1 MYEVSWMLRDE
12 DLSYVVDVLMPGYRE
27 KKKIVQVLR
36 EDPAFLESMLLD
48 DRLVRHLM
56 GRNES
61 IVGVSPMLLFTVLL
75 YRVRKDL
82 ESTAFTVEQTSRHQ
96 MVVFDTARVREL
108 LGSPQMLTYL
118 AALLASF
125 VKINSF
131 TVLTQVRKGVWH
143 KLRFS
148 DFDIDSMIRY
158 SNLLDREQRY
168 QPYRRI
174 ADTCLFMLGVF
185 PDHASPREVPTEDGY
200 YRRLRSRGKRDRE
213 DYEKQGR
220 YFYRAAAGLSGGVSN
235 PSQELLLSLAE
246 NFSLAAKPLSYLSDR
261 YLGFHRDR
269 LFLNL

>member
-1 MYEVSWMLRDE
+1 MYELSWMLRDE
-12 DLSYVVDVLMPGYRE
+12 DLSYVIGVLMPGYRD
-27 KKKIVQVLR
+27 KKKMVGVLR

-48 DRLVRHLM
+48 ERLVSHLLD
-56 GRNES
+56 RTES
-61 IVGVSPMLLFTVLL
+61 IVGVSPHLLFTVLL
-75 YRVRKDL
+75 YRVRRDL
-82 ESTAFTVEQTSRHQ
+82 EGRSFTVEQTSRHR

-108 LGSPQMLTYL
+108 LGSTRMLAYL

-131 TVLTQVRKGVWH
+131 TVMTQVRKGVWH

-148 DFDIDSMIRY
+148 DFDIDGMIKY

-185 PDHASPREVPTEDGY
+185 PEHASPREVPTDYGY
-200 YRRLRSRGKRDRE
+200 YRLRSRVKRDRE

-220 YFYRAAAGLSGGVSN
+220 YFYRAAADLSGGGSS
-235 PSQELLLSLAE
+235 PSQDLLLNLSE
-246 NFSLAAKPLSYLSDR
+246 NFNLAVKPLSYLSDR

-269 LFLNL
+269 LFLQ

>member
-12 DLSYVVDVLMPGYRE
+12 DLSYVVDVLMPGYRDR
-27 KKKIVQVLR
+27 KKMVQVLR

-48 DRLVRHLM
+48 DRLVRRLM
-56 GRNES
+56 GRTES
-61 IVGVSPMLLFTVLL
+61 IVGVSPLLLFTVLL

-82 ESTAFTVEQTSRHQ
+82 ESTVFTVEQTGRHQ
-96 MVVFDTARVREL
+96 MVVFDTTRVREL
-108 LGSPQMLTYL
+108 LGSTQVLTYL

-125 VKINSF
+125 VKINNF
-131 TVLTQVRKGVWH
+131 TVMTQVRRGVWH

-148 DFDIDSMIRY
+148 DFDIDGMIKY

-185 PDHASPREVPTEDGY
+185 PEYASPREVPIEEGY
-200 YRRLRSRGKRDRE
+200 YRLRSRGKRDRE
-213 DYEKQGR
+213 DYERQGR
-220 YFYRAAAGLSGGVSN
+220 YFYRAAADLSGGVSA
-235 PSQELLLSLAE
+235 PSQELLMSLSE
-246 NFSLAAKPLSYLSDR
+246 NFSLAVKPLSYLSDR
-261 YLGFHRDR
+261 YLGFNRDR